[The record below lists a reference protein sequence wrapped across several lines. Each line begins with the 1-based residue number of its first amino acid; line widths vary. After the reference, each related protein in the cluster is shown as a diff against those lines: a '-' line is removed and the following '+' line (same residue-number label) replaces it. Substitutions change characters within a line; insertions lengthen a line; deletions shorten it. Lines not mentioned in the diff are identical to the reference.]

1 MFGNEKA
8 HFVKYLSHLFFNYP
22 YNGLKCQRIYMSRFY
37 MLTVQSVIQ
46 RPQATVYVNQD
57 SNILA
62 TL

>member
-1 MFGNEKA
+1 MPA
-8 HFVKYLSHLFFNYP
+8 LSLGP
-22 YNGLKCQRIYMSRFY
+22 SISITIDWKCQTIYISRFY

-46 RPQATVYVNQD
+46 RPQASVYVNQD

>member
-1 MFGNEKA
+1 
-8 HFVKYLSHLFFNYP
+8 
-22 YNGLKCQRIYMSRFY
+22 MSRFY

-46 RPQATVYVNQD
+46 RPQASVYVNQD